1 MKDRTGTD
9 QFLIDACVNLC
20 IMDECRTEYR
30 FIHRSFQEYF
40 CACWLRDK
48 SDAQLTAKIEFF
60 EAQQKRTM
68 EDCVFS
74 MLHEMAEERVDE
86 HMIIPVLER
95 CLSQQDGIPGYWSYL
110 MNQ

>member
-60 EAQQKRTM
+60 EAQQKRTISGFKN
-68 EDCVFS
+68 VAHYRHFIRN
-74 MLHEMAEERVDE
+74 AT
-86 HMIIPVLER
+86 
-95 CLSQQDGIPGYWSYL
+95 
-110 MNQ
+110 